1 MATAGWPS
9 AAAAFT
15 TSSIRAAPSSIEY
28 SVWRWQCT
36 KLGGTWR
43 DPLLLSTVFHMP
55 GVENYTLVIRRTV
68 AARPTASA
76 GVQIRGGSVGP
87 GMERHILATSGG
99 F

>member
-76 GVQIRGGSVGP
+76 GAQNIWTHLLATAAIRCVQIRGG
-87 GMERHILATSGG
+87 
-99 F
+99 